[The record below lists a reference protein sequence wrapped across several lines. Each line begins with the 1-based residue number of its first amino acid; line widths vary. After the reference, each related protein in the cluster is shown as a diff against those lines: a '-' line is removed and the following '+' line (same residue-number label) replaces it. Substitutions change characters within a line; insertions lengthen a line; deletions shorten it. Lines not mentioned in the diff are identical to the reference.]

1 MIVTIICI
9 VSPNDLQ
16 NYLDLLDMYRG
27 TAVAVHVQVRV
38 LASILG
44 TRRNRQL
51 FAVALSELASRVGE
65 EMIVKRVYSVY
76 GQYTQKT
83 QNFTKIW

>member
-16 NYLDLLDMYRG
+16 NHLDLLDTSMYRG

-51 FAVALSELASRVGE
+51 FAVALLQCGLRIGRP
-65 EMIVKRVYSVY
+65 KR
-76 GQYTQKT
+76 KT
-83 QNFTKIW
+83 PS